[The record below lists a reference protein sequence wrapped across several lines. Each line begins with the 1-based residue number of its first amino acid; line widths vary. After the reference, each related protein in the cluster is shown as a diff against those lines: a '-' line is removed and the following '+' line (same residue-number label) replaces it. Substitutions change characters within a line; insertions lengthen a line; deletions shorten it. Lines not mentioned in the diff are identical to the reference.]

1 MALREP
7 ESAEEVVY
15 FTNRTLE
22 NEGKVKAWAYRLDCP
37 ECKKALMGK
46 PVEKGKI
53 KRRAKYYVCP
63 ECGHNESDKEHEK
76 KLTIEIIY
84 KCPHCN
90 SEGETTTDYTRRTFQ
105 GVPAYVFKC
114 KSCDQK
120 IGITKKMK
128 TKKGGAKT
136 T

>member
-22 NEGKVKAWAYRLDCP
+22 GGGKVKAWAYRVYCPDC
-37 ECKKALMGK
+37 EKALMGK

-53 KRRAKYYVCP
+53 KRRAKYFICP
-63 ECGHNESDKEHEK
+63 DCGYYEDNKDHEK
-76 KLTIEIIY
+76 KLVVEVIY
-84 KCPHCN
+84 TCPHC
-90 SEGETTTDYTRRTFQ
+90 SHEGETTTEYKRRTFQ
-105 GVPAYVFKC
+105 GIPAYVFKC
-114 KSCDQK
+114 GNCGQK

-128 TKKGGAKT
+128 TKKGEA
-136 T
+136 